1 LLTKL
6 VWALFG
12 LEICLSPANRVQ
24 ILKEKFTNSVGLPFR
39 DLLPEA
45 TIQEA
50 LNNLEIKY
58 RRRLFDP
65 FVTVWVFLSQ
75 VLDADKSC
83 HNAVSRVISWLSS
96 NNVELPSQD
105 TGAYCQARQRL
116 PEKLLQQLFTKVAQG
131 LQDKVARESLWC
143 GRHVKVIDG
152 STVSMP
158 DTPSNQKIYPQ
169 PSTQVSGCG
178 FPIAKI
184 GVLFSLATGAAIALV
199 IDVLNTHDVK
209 LARRLYEVLNPNDV
223 LLGDRA
229 FCSYADVAFVKKH
242 QADTVFRKHQAR
254 KQELRRGKIVGSCDK
269 LVVWYKPKTCPK
281 GLTKEEFA
289 SLPQT
294 LTVREVHYYI
304 AISGFR
310 TQQVSLITTLLDA
323 KAYSTLDLVKLYE
336 FRWNVELDLQHLKTI
351 LGMDVL
357 RSKTP
362 EMVRKEIYVYLLAYN
377 LLRALMWE
385 ASTTYGALPLRLS
398 LQGTRQHLDNFI
410 PQLLATSGNKRR
422 KIYRTLL
429 AMIVHKPVPERP
441 GRSEPRV
448 RKRRQSSLSS
458 YAATSEFTTS
468 TDGERLI
475 KLERTRLHASAI

>member
-1 LLTKL
+1 MTTSN
-6 VWALFG
+6 
-12 LEICLSPANRVQ
+12 IPNRVQ
-24 ILKEKFTNSVGLPFR
+24 ILKEKFTASVGLPFR

-45 TIQEA
+45 TIQAA
-50 LNNLEIKY
+50 LKTLEIKY

-65 FVTVWVFLSQ
+65 VVTLWAFLSQ
-75 VLDADKSC
+75 LLDADKSC
-83 HNAVSRVISWLSS
+83 HNAVSRVIAWLSS
-96 NNVELPSQD
+96 ETVELPSQD

-116 PEKLLQQLFTKVAQG
+116 PEKLLQQLFSKVAEG
-131 LQDKVARESLWC
+131 LQAKVTFKHLWC

-158 DTPSNQKIYPQ
+158 DTEENQKIYPQ
-169 PSTQVSGCG
+169 PSTQSPGCG

-184 GVLFSLATGAAIALV
+184 GVLFSLATGAAIALA

-209 LARRLYEVLNPNDV
+209 LARRLYEFLNPDDV

-229 FCSYADVAFVKKH
+229 FCSYADLVFVKKR
-242 QADTVFRKHQAR
+242 QADAVFRKHQGR
-254 KQELRRGKIVGSCDK
+254 KQELRQGKVVGSRDK
-269 LVVWYKPKTCPK
+269 QVIWHKPKTCPK

-289 SLPQT
+289 ALPLT

-304 AISGFR
+304 ATPGFR

-323 KAYSTLDLVKLYE
+323 QAYSTFDLVKLYE
-336 FRWNVELDLQHLKTI
+336 FRWDVELDLKHLKTT
-351 LGMDVL
+351 LGMDIL

-362 EMVRKEIYVYLLAYN
+362 AMVRKEIYVYLLAYN
-377 LLRALMWE
+377 LLRSLMWE
-385 ASTTYGALPLRLS
+385 AGTVYGVLALRLS

-410 PQLLATSGNKRR
+410 PQLLASCGNKRR
-422 KIYRTLL
+422 RIYRILL

-448 RKRRQSSLSS
+448 RKRHSKAYPVMQQPRCVLRQQM
-458 YAATSEFTTS
+458 ANA
-468 TDGERLI
+468 
-475 KLERTRLHASAI
+475 